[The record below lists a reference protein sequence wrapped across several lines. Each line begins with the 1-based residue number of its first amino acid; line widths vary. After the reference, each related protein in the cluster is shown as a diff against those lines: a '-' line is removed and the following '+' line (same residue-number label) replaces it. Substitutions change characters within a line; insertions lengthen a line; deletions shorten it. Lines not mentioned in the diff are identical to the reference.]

1 VTKVELFELIR
12 RDHYVEGY
20 SIRHIAR
27 QRQVHRRVV
36 RQALAAALPP
46 SRKVVV
52 REPWVLTRVLRQIID
67 SWLAADREA
76 PPKQRHTATRVYQ
89 RLVSEHGYAGA
100 AVTVR
105 LYVSQQRRRLG
116 LPAEAFV
123 PQSYGPGQEAQVDW
137 YEAVVEFLTGR
148 RTVQFFVMR
157 ACFSGRE
164 FHWACWRQ
172 TQPAF
177 LEAHVAAFTYFG
189 GVFARLRYDNLGLA
203 VKKILRGRR
212 REETERFIALRSHY
226 LFAADFCRPGLAG
239 AHEKGGVEGTVGRF
253 RRNHL
258 VPVPVMADLAALN
271 EYLRAAC
278 AADGA
283 RRITGRDQSVAM
295 DWLQEQTALRPLP
308 ATPFSTAEV
317 LTCRVDRSSRIRV
330 RTNHYSVP
338 VALVDQTVEVQLH
351 AQPLEVFYRGRRV
364 ATHERLPGRFGE
376 RLLLDH
382 YLELLQVKPGA
393 LVNARA
399 RHQARENGQWPAQY
413 DRLFVE
419 LKQRYGDTD
428 GTRQMRQVL
437 LRHRDHDAVAVH
449 QAVVPALELGCR
461 DAGAIAVLVRQQGA
475 APAPPAV
482 VTELGAL
489 AHYGQ
494 TCPASLHIYDG
505 LRPSQAVEVSHGDT
519 SARA

>member
-1 VTKVELFELIR
+1 M
-12 RDHYVEGY
+12 
-20 SIRHIAR
+20 
-27 QRQVHRRVV
+27 
-36 RQALAAALPP
+36 
-46 SRKVVV
+46 V
-52 REPWVLTRVLRQIID
+52 REPWVLTRALRQIID
-67 SWLAADREA
+67 SWLTADREA

-89 RLVSEHGYAGA
+89 RLVSEHGYTGA

-105 LYVSQQRRRLG
+105 LYVSQQRCRLG
-116 LPAEAFV
+116 LSAEAFV

-148 RTVQFFVMR
+148 RTVQVFVMR

-164 FHWACWRQ
+164 FHWACWCQ
-172 TQPAF
+172 TQQAF
-177 LEAHVAAFTYFG
+177 LEAPVAAFTYFG
-189 GVFARLRYDNLGLA
+189 GVFARLRYDHLGLA

-253 RRNHL
+253 RRHHL

-278 AADGA
+278 EADEA

-295 DWLQEQTALRPLP
+295 DWLQEQVALRPLP

-330 RTNHYSVP
+330 RTNPYSVP

-351 AQPLEVFYRGRRV
+351 AQQLEVFHRGRQV
-364 ATHERLPGRFGE
+364 ATHDRLPGRFGE

-393 LVNARA
+393 LANARA
-399 RHQARENGQWPAQY
+399 LHQARENGQWPAQY
-413 DRLFVE
+413 DRLFTA

-428 GTRQMRQVL
+428 GTRQMLQVL
-437 LRHRDHDAVAVH
+437 LLHRDHDAVVVH
-449 QAVVPALELGCR
+449 QAVVQALELGCS

-475 APAPPAV
+475 APAPPV
-482 VTELGAL
+482 VMPDWGAL

-494 TCPASLHIYDG
+494 TCPTSLHLYDG
-505 LRPSQAVEVSHGDT
+505 LRPSQAVEVCHGDA